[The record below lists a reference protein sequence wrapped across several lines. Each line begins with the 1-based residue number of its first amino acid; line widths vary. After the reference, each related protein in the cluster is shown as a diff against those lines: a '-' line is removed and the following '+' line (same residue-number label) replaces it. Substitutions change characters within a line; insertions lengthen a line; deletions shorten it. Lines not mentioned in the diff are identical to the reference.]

1 MSLRLASRGSG
12 PDLALVHG
20 WGLGPG
26 VWNDLAETLAADCRV
41 HLVSLPGY
49 AGTPDDGEDFAATA
63 DALAAALPAGTIC
76 CGWSLGG
83 MLALAA
89 AARHPGR
96 FDGLAL
102 VGSTARFVQDDG
114 WPAAQPPELLDTFRR
129 AIAGDARTTLTRF
142 VMLFN
147 QGDTRGRAIAR
158 ALTPLLADGLPATAT
173 LLRGLDWLA
182 DADLRDLLAGL
193 RLPTLLLHGDQ
204 DPLMPYAAAEA
215 LAARIPGARLEGFA
229 GCAHAPFISAPERFA
244 DLLRRFCHEPA

>member
-96 FDGLAL
+96 FGGLAL
-102 VGSTARFVQDDG
+102 VGSTTRFVQDDG

-129 AIAGDARTTLTRF
+129 AIAGDARSTLTRF

-173 LLRGLDWLA
+173 LLRGLGWLA

-244 DLLRRFCHEPA
+244 ALLRRFCHEPA

>member
-1 MSLRLASRGSG
+1 MSLQITSRGHG

-26 VWNDLAETLAADCRV
+26 VWNGVADALATDCRV

-49 AGTPDDGEDFAATA
+49 AGTLDEGADFAATT
-63 DALAAALPAGTIC
+63 DALAAALPDGTCC

-96 FDGLAL
+96 FSRLVL
-102 VGSTARFVQDDG
+102 VGSTARFVQDG
-114 WPAAQPPELLDTFRR
+114 AWPAAQPPELLDTFRH

-147 QGDTRGRAIAR
+147 QGDTKARSVAR

-173 LLRGLDWLA
+173 LLRGLGWLA

-193 RLPTLLLHGDQ
+193 TLPTLLLHGDQ
-204 DPLMPYAAAEA
+204 DPLMPYAAAET
-215 LAARIPGARLEGFA
+215 LAARIPGARLERFA
-229 GCAHAPFISAPERFA
+229 GCAHAPFISTPERFV
-244 DLLRRFCHEPA
+244 DVLRSFCHEPA